1 MEVVFWTIVAIIV
14 LAVLYVCAQSFR
26 KRKKAVERDLP
37 CPTSR
42 PTQKDTGLICRRE
55 EKPMTTLPERVERLG
70 FAAGQPKAILLRTP
84 LPHPQSGL
92 TRSRVARTGRS
103 RP

>member
-14 LAVLYVCAQSFR
+14 LAVLYVCAQS
-26 KRKKAVERDLP
+26 P

-42 PTQKDTGLICRRE
+42 PTQNDTGLICRRE
-55 EKPMTTLPERVERLG
+55 EKPMTTLPERFERLG

-84 LPHPQSGL
+84 LPHPS
-92 TRSRVARTGRS
+92 
-103 RP
+103 